1 MSELEYPK
9 LRYVEAFPVETNNG
23 PLFGLRDPSGV
34 APETL
39 VISPDIFYLLQ
50 YFDGRHSQGDLRAK
64 YHGTFGDSMQDHQFE
79 EILNDLNKHL
89 FLENRH
95 FQEKLRSIEE
105 QFRSAPSRPAVHAGK
120 SYEADPVKLRAQIDA
135 FFNSPDGAGRPDGR
149 RKRKPI
155 SGLIAP
161 HIDVRAGGACYSHA
175 YRALAESAGADCFV
189 ILGTGHSGLDN
200 LYSTL
205 PKDFETPL
213 GLAKCDTAFIERL
226 KSNYGGDLDSNIL
239 AHKSEHVIEFQLVF
253 LQHLFEELRE
263 FTFVP
268 ILCSFSY
275 HMLNGSRFPHESKII
290 DEFTSALKRTLTSF
304 GEKVCLIASVDLS
317 HVGQL
322 YGDPRTPDEA
332 FLSKVKQV
340 DAELLSQV
348 QKLDAEGFHRCIERH
363 EDRYRMCGFSSIY
376 TLLKA
381 IDANECRL
389 LNYASTEVDS
399 NHSTVTFASL
409 SFH

>member
-1 MSELEYPK
+1 MLEQEYPK

-23 PLFGLRDPSGV
+23 PLFGLRDPSGI

-39 VISPDIFYLLQ
+39 IISPDIFYLLQ
-50 YFDGRHSQGDLRAK
+50 YFDGRHSKGDLRAK
-64 YHGTFGDSMQDHQFE
+64 YHGTFGDDLQDNKFE
-79 EILNDLNKHL
+79 EILGDLNKHL
-89 FLENRH
+89 FLENRYFH
-95 FQEKLRSIEE
+95 EKLRSIEE

-120 SYEADPVKLRAQIDA
+120 SYEAEPARLRSQIDG

-149 RKRKPI
+149 RKRGPI

-161 HIDVRAGGACYSHA
+161 HIDVRAGGPCYSHA
-175 YRALAESAGADCFV
+175 YRALAESTGADCFV
-189 ILGTGHSGLDN
+189 ILGTGHAGLYH

-205 PKDFETPL
+205 PKDFETPF
-213 GLAKCDTAFIERL
+213 GLAKCDTAFIEQL
-226 KSNYGGDLDSNIL
+226 KSNYDGDFDSNIL

-253 LQHLFEELRE
+253 LQHLLAELRD

-275 HMLNGSRFPHESKII
+275 HMLNGFRFPREKKIV
-290 DEFTSALKRTLTSF
+290 DEFASALKKTISTF
-304 GEKVCLIASVDLS
+304 GKKVCVIASVDMS
-317 HVGQL
+317 HVGQR
-322 YGDPRTPDEA
+322 YSDQHAPDEA

-340 DAELLSQV
+340 DMELLSQA
-348 QKLDAEGFHRCIERH
+348 QKLDAEGLHRCIERH
-363 EDRYRMCGFSSIY
+363 EDRYRVCGFSSIY
-376 TLLKA
+376 TLLSA
-381 IDANECRL
+381 IDATECNL

-399 NHSTVTFASL
+399 NRSTVTFASL